1 MSKDHIRGK
10 VKSIMSYEYIECEEV
25 NTSIRR
31 IYLNRP
37 DKRNALCNPLRKELF
52 ECLYAFDE
60 DPDVKVIIL
69 SGRGSCFCAG
79 YDLTFNNSEDLP
91 YPSSKTDGF
100 WPRHVVEG
108 AFKIWDLSTPVIAEV
123 HGYCLAGGTE
133 LAASCDLVYVAE
145 DAEIGYPVVRSMSPP
160 DNQFFPWLLGMR
172 NAMEMMLTGESI
184 SGKEA
189 AEQGFANRAFSESLI
204 SEEVEK
210 IAHKV
215 SQVPS
220 DIQAINKRSIH
231 RQMEIM
237 GMRDGIRAGT
247 ELQALAMHS
256 RSTKEHLKELS
267 SGLKEALTKRDKKF
281 GDYRT
286 KNKK

>member
-1 MSKDHIRGK
+1 
-10 VKSIMSYEYIECEEV
+10 MSYEFIKCEEV
-25 NTSIRR
+25 NPSIKR

-37 DKRNALCNPLRKELF
+37 EKRNALCNPLRKELF

-60 DPDVKVIIL
+60 DPEVKVIII
-69 SGRGSCFCAG
+69 SGKGSCFCSG
-79 YDLTFNNSEDLP
+79 YDLSFDNSKDLP
-91 YPSSKTDGF
+91 YPTSKTDGF

-133 LAASCDLVYVAE
+133 LAASCDLVYVTE

-172 NAMEMMLTGESI
+172 DAMEMMLTGESI

-189 AEQGFANRAFSESLI
+189 AEKGFANRAFSESSI
-204 SEEVEK
+204 SKEVEK
-210 IAHKV
+210 IAYKV
-215 SQVPS
+215 AKVPS

-256 RSTKEHLKELS
+256 RSTQEHLKELS
-267 SGLKEALTKRDKKF
+267 SGLKEALTKRDEEF

-286 KNKK
+286 KDKK

>member
-1 MSKDHIRGK
+1 
-10 VKSIMSYEYIECEEV
+10 MSYKFIECTEPEASV
-25 NTSIRR
+25 RR
-31 IYLNRP
+31 IILNRP

-52 ECLYAFDE
+52 DCLEKFDA
-60 DPDVKVIIL
+60 DPNVKAIL
-69 SGRGSCFCAG
+69 ISGNVSCFCAC
-79 YDLTFNNSEDLP
+79 YDLSSDNSEFLP
-91 YPSSKTDGF
+91 YHSSKTDGF

-108 AFKIWDLSTPVIAEV
+108 AFKIWDLSTPVIAQV

-133 LAASCDLVYVAE
+133 LAASCDLVYVTD

-172 NAMEMMLTGESI
+172 NAMEMMLTGESMT
-184 SGKEA
+184 GKEA
-189 AEQGFANRAFSESLI
+189 AANGFANKSFSSQTI

-210 IAHKV
+210 IASKIAKV
-215 SQVPS
+215 PA
-220 DIQAINKRSIH
+220 DIQAINKRAVH

-256 RSTKEHLKELS
+256 RSTRDHLKELS
-267 SGLKEALTKRDKKF
+267 SGLKEALTKRDKEF

-286 KNKK
+286 KDKG

>member
-1 MSKDHIRGK
+1 MNYKFL
-10 VKSIMSYEYIECEEV
+10 ECTEPEPQV
-25 NTSIRR
+25 RR

-37 DKRNALCNPLRKELF
+37 EKRNALCNPLRKELF
-52 ECLYAFDE
+52 DCLEVFDE
-60 DPDVKVIIL
+60 DPGVKVIII
-69 SGRGSCFCAG
+69 SGKGSCFCAG
-79 YDLTFNNSEDLP
+79 YDLSYDNSEDLP
-91 YPSSKTDGF
+91 FHSSKTDGF

-123 HGYCLAGGTE
+123 HGYWLAGGTE
-133 LAASCDLVYVAE
+133 LAASCDLVYVT
-145 DAEIGYPVVRSMSPP
+145 DNAEIGYPVVRSMSPP

-172 NAMEMMLTGESI
+172 NAMEMMLTGETI
-184 SGKEA
+184 SGEEA
-189 AEQGFANRAFSESLI
+189 AINGFANKSFSEDVI
-204 SEEVEK
+204 SKEVEK
-210 IAHKV
+210 IANKIAK
-215 SQVPS
+215 VPS

-256 RSTKEHLKELS
+256 RSTRDHLKELS
-267 SGLKEALTKRDKKF
+267 SGLKEALTKRDKDF

-286 KNKK
+286 KDKD

>member
-1 MSKDHIRGK
+1 MD
-10 VKSIMSYEYIECEEV
+10 YEFIECIEIKP
-25 NTSIRR
+25 SIRR
-31 IYLNRP
+31 ILLNRP
-37 DKRNALCNPLRKELF
+37 NKRNALCNPLRKELF
-52 ECLYAFDE
+52 SCLETFDS
-60 DPDVKVIIL
+60 DPEVKAIII
-69 SGRGSCFCAG
+69 SGKGSCFCAG
-79 YDLTFNNSEDLP
+79 YDLSYDNSKDLP
-91 YPSSKTDGF
+91 YHSSKTDGF

-133 LAASCDLVYVAE
+133 LAASCDLVYCSE

-172 NAMEMMLTGESI
+172 NAMEMMLTGETI

-189 AEQGFANRAFSESLI
+189 AKNGFANKSFSVDILSK
-204 SEEVEK
+204 EVEK
-210 IAHKV
+210 IASKV
-215 SQVPS
+215 AKVPS

-256 RSTKEHLKELS
+256 NSTKEHIKELS
-267 SGLKEALTKRDKKF
+267 SGLKEALDKRDKDF

-286 KNKK
+286 KDKT

>member
-1 MSKDHIRGK
+1 MK
-10 VKSIMSYEYIECEEV
+10 YEFILITEPEASV
-25 NTSIRR
+25 RR
-31 IYLNRP
+31 IFLNRP
-37 DKRNALCNPLRKELF
+37 EKRNALCNPLRKELF
-52 ECLYAFDE
+52 EALQTFDE
-60 DPDVKVIIL
+60 DPEIRAIII
-69 SGRGSCFCAG
+69 SGKGSCFCAG
-79 YDLTFNNSEDLP
+79 YDLSYDNSKDLP
-91 YPSSKTDGF
+91 YHSSQTDGF

-133 LAASCDLVYVAE
+133 LASSCDLVYVTD

-160 DNQFFPWLLGMR
+160 DNQFFPWLIGMR

-184 SGKEA
+184 SGKQA
-189 AEQGFANRAFSESLI
+189 AENGFANKSFSQDNI
-204 SEEVEK
+204 SEEVDK
-210 IAHKV
+210 IASKV
-215 SQVPS
+215 AKVPP

-267 SGLKEALTKRDKKF
+267 SGLKKALTKRDKDF

-286 KNKK
+286 KDKT